1 MQCHELHCWL
11 LDCVVCFMIFSNSGS
26 DAIAIQNM
34 LDCGLDCFML
44 ILAYILLSTV
54 LAICMSFSSISQLW
68 WILSA
73 EKLSIFLMIDK
84 CKDVVVDSFNSEL
97 LGFRL

>member
-1 MQCHELHCWL
+1 
-11 LDCVVCFMIFSNSGS
+11 MIFSNSGS

-54 LAICMSFSSISQLW
+54 LATCMSFSSISQPW

-73 EKLSIFLMIDK
+73 EKLSNFLMIDK